1 MVLVLAFRLGGH
13 DEHPAGDRWFSADK
27 AKHFFVSAFIQSA
40 SYSLLRTTDLS
51 HRASLAGASALTLAI
66 GVGKEL
72 HDRSGRGDP
81 SWKDMTWNVVGMA
94 AASGLLSA
102 AKH

>member
-1 MVLVLAFRLGGH
+1 MVFALHLGGH
-13 DEHPAGDRWFSADK
+13 DEHPGGDGWFSADK

-40 SYSLLRTTDLS
+40 SYSLLRTTGLS
-51 HRASLAGASALTLAI
+51 HKVSLAGASAMTLSL

-72 HDRSGRGDP
+72 RDKRDGGDP
-81 SWKDMTWNVVGMA
+81 SLKDLTWDAAGMA

-102 AKH
+102 TRR